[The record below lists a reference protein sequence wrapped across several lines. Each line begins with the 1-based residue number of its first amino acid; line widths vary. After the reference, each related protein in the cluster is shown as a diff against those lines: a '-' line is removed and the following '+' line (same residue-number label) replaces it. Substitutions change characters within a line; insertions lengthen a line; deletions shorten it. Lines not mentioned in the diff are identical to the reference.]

1 MILIKNTTIIDG
13 TGKPPFKG
21 DVLIKD
27 DRISAIGTLVNQ
39 KADQVIDGL
48 GLTVA
53 PGFINTNTDS
63 DHYLSL
69 LTSPLQKDFLLQ
81 GITTIIG
88 GLCGS
93 SLAPLLYGSLKSI
106 RKWTDINQVNIN
118 LQTPAQ
124 F

>member
-81 GITTIIG
+81 
-88 GLCGS
+88 
-93 SLAPLLYGSLKSI
+93 K
-106 RKWTDINQVNIN
+106 IN
-118 LQTPAQ
+118 
-124 F
+124 